1 MESKMRS
8 KIFVGIFL
16 VSIIVCTVAFFN
28 KSNSLPFDGLECS
41 SNAQPIRQNEESE
54 IKMQTSDQ
62 NVYEESKKI
71 AEIYRDIY
79 EDAVNGDNLGSLGV
93 IQNIVSRLGEYGY
106 AAVDTE
112 NQNQIDMVHPEL
124 VEQFCRQ
131 VDEKQEGE
139 VTFFSIM
146 ESGGFI
152 RFDLKTA
159 KGKVYVTRSVLNWEG
174 SMPKVGYKDS
184 FEAYAWVYS
193 ENGYLFFDE
202 ALPPGYDG
210 APGYT
215 AIRVKPLDKK
225 CRELNRQYILPI
237 GYGSNNMFIL
247 DWNEDDF
254 DALDFYDLFDILYSD
269 VYQRPTPYEKSV
281 EGEVYRVPRE
291 EFEKVIM
298 SYFEIDSETLQD
310 KTKYS
315 KQDQIYEYRTRGFYD
330 CACSP
335 NLPYPEVISYKEN
348 EDGTI
353 KLTVNVVWPE
363 KHLDKVFCHEVVVRP
378 LSNGSF
384 QYVSNHVI
392 PSKKNVEPSWYT
404 EKLTDEER
412 EELDIP
418 VVE

>member
-1 MESKMRS
+1 MPGLAGVSKKLLTVLILLS
-8 KIFVGIFL
+8 FG
-16 VSIIVCTVAFFN
+16 VS
-28 KSNSLPFDGLECS
+28 GCS
-41 SNAQPIRQNEESE
+41 SNSQSARQNEESE
-54 IKMQTSDQ
+54 IKMQTLDQ
-62 NVYEESKKI
+62 NVYEESNKI

-79 EDAVNGDNLGSLGV
+79 EEAVNEDTLGSLEV
-93 IQNIVSRLGEYGY
+93 IQNIVNRLGEYGY

-152 RFDLKTA
+152 RFDLESFE
-159 KGKVYVTRSVLNWEG
+159 GKVYVTRSVLNWEG
-174 SMPKVGYKDS
+174 SMPEVGYKDS
-184 FEAYAWVYS
+184 YEANAWVYS
-193 ENGYLFFDE
+193 ENGYLFFE
-202 ALPPGYDG
+202 EYLPPGYDG

-215 AIRVKPLDKK
+215 AIRVKPLDKE

-254 DALDFYDLFDILYSD
+254 DALNFYDLFDILYPY
-269 VYQRPTPYEKSV
+269 VYERSTPYEKSV
-281 EGEVYRVPRE
+281 EGEIYRVPKE

-298 SYFEIDSETLQD
+298 SYFKIDSETLQD
-310 KTKYS
+310 RTKFS
-315 KQDQIYEYRTRGFYD
+315 KQNQIYEYRTRGFYD
-330 CACSP
+330 FACSP
-335 NLPYPEVISYKEN
+335 NIPYPEVISYEEN
-348 EDGTI
+348 EDGTM

-363 KHLDKVFCHEVVVRP
+363 KHLEKAFCHEVVIRP
-378 LSNGSF
+378 LNDGGF

-392 PSKKNVEPSWYT
+392 PSEKNVEPTWYS
-404 EKLTDEER
+404 EKFTDEEW
-412 EELDIP
+412 EELYG
-418 VVE
+418 ELE